1 MKKRR
6 KIKSIILLT
15 LSVVLFIL
23 YFFPFALVFINS
35 FKDRLDIVS
44 NPLALPKALS
54 FENYI
59 SAFQTMNFMS
69 ALWNSIL
76 ITLISVLLIIVFASM
91 LAYFLVRWK
100 WKMNGVILMLL
111 VASMIIPFQA
121 LMIPFVSIYGNLG
134 LLNSKWMLMFFYL
147 GFGLSLA
154 TFMYHGFMKSIP
166 VELEEAALIDG
177 ASRLQVFWLVVF
189 PMLKPITVTIVILD
203 VLWIWNDFL
212 LPSLVLVSEGN
223 RTIPLS
229 TYYFFGQYTSSFG
242 PAMAGLILAMIP
254 IVIFFII
261 LQKQVIKG
269 VIDGAIK

>member
-1 MKKRR
+1 MKKKRQ
-6 KIKSIILLT
+6 IKSIVLVA
-15 LSVVLFIL
+15 LSVTLFIL
-23 YFFPFALVFINS
+23 YFFPFALVLINS
-35 FKDRLDIVS
+35 FKDRLEIVS
-44 NPLALPKALS
+44 NPLALPTALN
-54 FENYI
+54 FDNYI
-59 SAFQTMNFMS
+59 EAFQTMNFMT

-76 ITLISVLLIIVFASM
+76 ITTVSVFLIIVFSSM

-100 WKMNGVILMLL
+100 WKINGVILMVL

-134 LLNSKWMLMFFYL
+134 LLNSPWMLMFYYL
-147 GFGLSLA
+147 GFGLGLA

-212 LPSLVLVSEGN
+212 LPSLVLISADN

-229 TYYFFGQYTSSFG
+229 TYYFFGQYTSAFG

-254 IVIFFII
+254 IIIFFII